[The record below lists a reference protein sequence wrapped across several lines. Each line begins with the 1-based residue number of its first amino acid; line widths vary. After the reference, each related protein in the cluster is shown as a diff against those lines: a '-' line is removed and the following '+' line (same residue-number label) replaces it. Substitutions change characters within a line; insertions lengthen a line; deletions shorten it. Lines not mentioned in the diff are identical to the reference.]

1 MIGVLFF
8 TFDLFAQ
15 NVDEDLFHHHKTIP
29 ELVALSGLIVEGSVV
44 SQNSF
49 WNKEHTEIFTENKIK
64 AQKLYKG
71 IQEDSFIYVITYGG
85 IVGNDLIKVS
95 HAANIDGQTDGLF
108 FLKKSSNKSLDNN
121 REYYEAVSSE
131 ESFTWLHDLSA
142 HPYFVFDKKRIAAQ
156 DLKQN
161 IEICTRQS
169 AYLPEN
175 SNATVHKIPCKIYP
189 IELSPT
195 ISFSFDKVV
204 LSDDYQYVNFNIQA
218 AADANNFS
226 FGKGV
231 IILKF
236 PEGNPIGTFLATNGI
251 LKVEQTAL
259 VPSEV
264 YDLVLQDL
272 DANTVKI
279 SISPK
284 SSALQN
290 LNTLMNIKEDFL
302 SIKLKITNF
311 SNASKISFDNILMQ
325 GNCYYYCNGTFAPFK
340 SIKTSKSIESITP
353 PKELQIPITYTFENL
368 KVESV
373 NSPND
378 YLSFDVFAQTA
389 QKTFFKDALI
399 QIKYN
404 DVTAF
409 FSNQETSNSIIVER
423 GALIQNTN
431 VYNFSYNDNILSAN
445 NVVDFAI
452 EAKNTTALAVL
463 DQTPIKVMNVKFKYL
478 NGDACKIAP
487 NLLFQESSMQN
498 LSTYQVSTGTL
509 AMNYTPVLA
518 KDVESSPTCGCNG
531 KIKITSFFPS
541 KIPAGAGEILTIKG
555 ENFGFEIGAIQF
567 PNADDGGK
575 SMMNTAARD
584 FIWNGITHWTDTEI
598 QVKVPSTD
606 AASKIGE
613 RPAGSGKFIVKQGL
627 CLDEA
632 ESPSAL
638 FIPYALTNIRIKN
651 LEALP
656 VGLACKNKFS
666 MNGDNSSATND
677 NFQFAINKWNQV
689 TNLGFTVLP
698 QKVTAKK
705 NATDGFNTVYEG
717 VSVEGEGGAFH
728 AGLAHYELC
737 GNNTGFMLVD
747 IDIYGVPEK
756 LPDLLQYQAMFMH
769 ELGHVQA
776 LSHSLK
782 KSVLPFED
790 LMYYSKSFSAIPPID
805 GDVAV
810 SAKLITSTSTNIYTN
825 GQCLNKPIVV
835 GGNCA
840 ITSIYEQIEENT
852 ISIFPNPT
860 GINEIVT
867 INYLENY
874 TFSIFNSLG
883 DLLINQKN
891 NYSKTQIN
899 IASFVSGIYFIKV
912 WNDNNELFTYKIV
925 VQ

>member
-1 MIGVLFF
+1 MKNLVSITKVVFTTKERNNKCSLYAKYNFVKFVKCFRIMIGVLLF

-15 NVDEDLFHHHKTIP
+15 NVDEDLFHHHKTIR

-175 SNATVHKIPCKIYP
+175 SNATAHKIPCKIYP

-231 IILKF
+231 TILKF

-302 SIKLKITNF
+302 RVKLKIANF

-325 GNCYYYCNGTFAPFK
+325 GNCYYYCSGTFAPFK

-368 KVESV
+368 KRESPSSG
-373 NSPND
+373 NN
-378 YLSFDVFAQTA
+378 YLSFDVFAQAT
-389 QKTFFKDALI
+389 QKTFFKDAHI
-399 QIKYN
+399 EIKYN
-404 DVTAF
+404 DITAF
-409 FSNQETSNSIIVER
+409 FSNQETSNLIVVER
-423 GALIQNTN
+423 GALIQNTSD
-431 VYNFSYNDNILSAN
+431 YIFSYNDNIFSAN
-445 NVVDFAI
+445 NTIDFTIA
-452 EAKNTTALAVL
+452 AKSGNTLSML
-463 DQTPIKVMNVKFKYL
+463 DQIPIKVMTVKLKYL
-478 NGDACKIAP
+478 NDDACKLSP
-487 NLLFQESSMQN
+487 NLLFQESNMQN
-498 LSTYQVSTGTL
+498 LSTYQVNTGTL
-509 AMNYTPVLA
+509 AMNYTPVIA
-518 KDVESSPTCGCNG
+518 NDVENSPVCGCDKDPKIISFSPT
-531 KIKITSFFPS
+531 
-541 KIPAGAGEILTIKG
+541 KIPPSD
-555 ENFGFEIGAIQF
+555 IGVREF
-567 PNADDGGK
+567 
-575 SMMNTAARD
+575 
-584 FIWNGITHWTDTEI
+584 W
-598 QVKVPSTD
+598 
-606 AASKIGE
+606 
-613 RPAGSGKFIVKQGL
+613 
-627 CLDEA
+627 
-632 ESPSAL
+632 
-638 FIPYALTNIRIKN
+638 
-651 LEALP
+651 
-656 VGLACKNKFS
+656 
-666 MNGDNSSATND
+666 
-677 NFQFAINKWNQV
+677 
-689 TNLGFTVLP
+689 
-698 QKVTAKK
+698 
-705 NATDGFNTVYEG
+705 FNV
-717 VSVEGEGGAFH
+717 
-728 AGLAHYELC
+728 
-737 GNNTGFMLVD
+737 
-747 IDIYGVPEK
+747 
-756 LPDLLQYQAMFMH
+756 
-769 ELGHVQA
+769 
-776 LSHSLK
+776 
-782 KSVLPFED
+782 
-790 LMYYSKSFSAIPPID
+790 
-805 GDVAV
+805 
-810 SAKLITSTSTNIYTN
+810 
-825 GQCLNKPIVV
+825 
-835 GGNCA
+835 
-840 ITSIYEQIEENT
+840 
-852 ISIFPNPT
+852 
-860 GINEIVT
+860 
-867 INYLENY
+867 
-874 TFSIFNSLG
+874 
-883 DLLINQKN
+883 
-891 NYSKTQIN
+891 
-899 IASFVSGIYFIKV
+899 
-912 WNDNNELFTYKIV
+912 
-925 VQ
+925 